1 MPAQPD
7 LSKLSVTQFAERF
20 RGEMIPLSNTFSYF
34 CASVPMSEEDL
45 KEYLEEPVAA
55 LPPTIARAL
64 PKISILLVP
73 YLERGDGH
81 EKRKTAPPAADYVS
95 IERPP
100 EGRLSPYT
108 QLKLGDETVLAFA
121 LKDQEVAEYHYRFYH
136 LLATLMADH
145 WSDDVENRYIRVLR
159 DELSADVH
167 GEVDEPSW
175 RLKQAM
181 RRSQNVRNGKAFREY
196 ARQSFAD
203 TLTLYLHGICCDI
216 DVDTGPRQLP
226 SRYLRKRLLLLEEC
240 SRRRR
245 VTRCSPNSSKRI
257 KSRFIRVDREIPDLR
272 IQFALRIL
280 DKRVFAWLQR
290 LLRPDPEQQI
300 GFLLLEGFDL
310 VELLLHHAVIFQLQD
325 GYIFRHAPVL
335 FRRQPDDV
343 DAFIIGKPEV
353 KFRANIG
360 EVQRRMLAIQFHGGL
375 AGHRGNRRQHPQD
388 GALFVAD
395 DLRFRLLHRLDRFAA
410 NVVGAGLGWDAG
422 DLLLRQLLGRAFFGF
437 GLGVGGDLGCAVR

>member
-20 RGEMIPLSNTFSYF
+20 RGEMIPLSNNFSYF

-55 LPPTIARAL
+55 LPPTIAQAL

-108 QLKLGDETVLAFA
+108 QLKLGEETVLAFA

-136 LLATLMADH
+136 LLATLMAEH
-145 WSDDVENRYIRVLR
+145 WSDDVETRYIRVLR

-226 SRYLRKRLLLLEEC
+226 SRYLRKRLMLLEE
-240 SRRRR
+240 
-245 VTRCSPNSSKRI
+245 
-257 KSRFIRVDREIPDLR
+257 L
-272 IQFALRIL
+272 FAPPAGYA
-280 DKRVFAWLQR
+280 VF
-290 LLRPDPEQQI
+290 PEQ
-300 GFLLLEGFDL
+300 LE
-310 VELLLHHAVIFQLQD
+310 A
-325 GYIFRHAPVL
+325 
-335 FRRQPDDV
+335 
-343 DAFIIGKPEV
+343 
-353 KFRANIG
+353 
-360 EVQRRMLAIQFHGGL
+360 
-375 AGHRGNRRQHPQD
+375 
-388 GALFVAD
+388 
-395 DLRFRLLHRLDRFAA
+395 
-410 NVVGAGLGWDAG
+410 
-422 DLLLRQLLGRAFFGF
+422 
-437 GLGVGGDLGCAVR
+437 

>member
-1 MPAQPD
+1 MPAQLD

-55 LPPTIARAL
+55 LPPAIAGAL

-145 WSDDVENRYIRVLR
+145 WTDDVETRYIRILR

-226 SRYLRKRLLLLEEC
+226 SRNLRKRLLLLEELF
-240 SRRRR
+240 
-245 VTRCSPNSSKRI
+245 P
-257 KSRFIRVDREIPDLR
+257 PP
-272 IQFALRIL
+272 QGYA
-280 DKRVFAWLQR
+280 VF
-290 LLRPDPEQQI
+290 PEQ
-300 GFLLLEGFDL
+300 LE
-310 VELLLHHAVIFQLQD
+310 A
-325 GYIFRHAPVL
+325 
-335 FRRQPDDV
+335 
-343 DAFIIGKPEV
+343 
-353 KFRANIG
+353 
-360 EVQRRMLAIQFHGGL
+360 
-375 AGHRGNRRQHPQD
+375 
-388 GALFVAD
+388 
-395 DLRFRLLHRLDRFAA
+395 
-410 NVVGAGLGWDAG
+410 
-422 DLLLRQLLGRAFFGF
+422 
-437 GLGVGGDLGCAVR
+437 

>member
-1 MPAQPD
+1 MPAQLD

-20 RGEMIPLSNTFSYF
+20 RGEMIPLSKTFSYF

-55 LPPTIARAL
+55 LPPAIAGAL

-73 YLERGDGH
+73 YLERGQGH
-81 EKRKTAPPAADYVS
+81 EKRKAPAAADYVS

-108 QLKLGDETVLAFA
+108 QLKLGEETVLAFA

-136 LLATLMADH
+136 LLATLMAEH
-145 WSDDVENRYIRVLR
+145 WTADVETRYIRVLR

-181 RRSQNVRNGKAFREY
+181 RRSKNVRNGKAFREY

-226 SRYLRKRLLLLEEC
+226 SRYLRKRLVLLEELF
-240 SRRRR
+240 
-245 VTRCSPNSSKRI
+245 P
-257 KSRFIRVDREIPDLR
+257 PP
-272 IQFALRIL
+272 QGYA
-280 DKRVFAWLQR
+280 VF
-290 LLRPDPEQQI
+290 PEQ
-300 GFLLLEGFDL
+300 LE
-310 VELLLHHAVIFQLQD
+310 A
-325 GYIFRHAPVL
+325 
-335 FRRQPDDV
+335 
-343 DAFIIGKPEV
+343 
-353 KFRANIG
+353 
-360 EVQRRMLAIQFHGGL
+360 
-375 AGHRGNRRQHPQD
+375 
-388 GALFVAD
+388 
-395 DLRFRLLHRLDRFAA
+395 
-410 NVVGAGLGWDAG
+410 
-422 DLLLRQLLGRAFFGF
+422 
-437 GLGVGGDLGCAVR
+437 